1 MGKVM
6 WLYPTVCFWTGKQCF
21 PGKTPTCMQRQKALH
36 PLWMS
41 HSSAES
47 VQGDAVGS
55 LTYLQEGKVEKRLQM
70 FNAVHIS
77 AVFALFIIIP
87 FSASDVSLLSTGF
100 GEIAAGNELE
110 KHQTVW
116 VFFKKSLAPLRY
128 LMKCGQLS
136 EWRRMNLLW
145 IWQRSEVKGKELGWR
160 AQRALTKE
168 NGNKEVERWGSLSPG
183 PHGKQGSSHMCSPT
197 LACRFLPSPTPLQL
211 QRSLVRSFK
220 PN

>member
-1 MGKVM
+1 MLM
-6 WLYPTVCFWTGKQCF
+6 AC
-21 PGKTPTCMQRQKALH
+21 PGTDIANTHKREEPA
-36 PLWMS
+36 
-41 HSSAES
+41 
-47 VQGDAVGS
+47 GS
-55 LTYLQEGKVEKRLQM
+55 GT
-70 FNAVHIS
+70 
-77 AVFALFIIIP
+77 
-87 FSASDVSLLSTGF
+87 SDP
-100 GEIAAGNELE
+100 
-110 KHQTVW
+110 HVW

>member
-1 MGKVM
+1 MLP
-6 WLYPTVCFWTGKQCF
+6 WQNSHLYAAPKSFASPVDEPQLS
-21 PGKTPTCMQRQKALH
+21 RV
-36 PLWMS
+36 
-41 HSSAES
+41 SARGCS
-47 VQGDAVGS
+47 GITHVPA
-55 LTYLQEGKVEKRLQM
+55 EGKGREERLQM

-183 PHGKQGSSHMCSPT
+183 PRGKQGSSHMCSPT